1 MDGTNNWKEE
11 PERKRGA
18 DYITALIYSIFCSSS
33 FNLPPSSRWAAE
45 VRVWIGHIADRPGW
59 AAPLL
64 PLPFQRSLSLPLSLS
79 VSPCLL
85 LLSPTFFFFFFSHF
99 LTLLLLLLLLHHSFQ
114 LWMPFSLPAWTQGGK
129 EERVG
134 WRTSGRNGRASGSFC
149 SLSVVFRRGCVW
161 PCEGASAYMPVSPL
175 EYFTS
180 LHLKAP
186 ACPWIRVDASI
197 SV

>member
-1 MDGTNNWKEE
+1 MSGRSEGLNRTHRRSTRMSCT
-11 PERKRGA
+11 P
-18 DYITALIYSIFCSSS
+18 
-33 FNLPPSSRWAAE
+33 PPS
-45 VRVWIGHIADRPGW
+45 
-59 AAPLL
+59 
-64 PLPFQRSLSLPLSLS
+64 PLPALSLAPSLPLCLS
-79 VSPCLL
+79 VFAPPLAHLL
-85 LLSPTFFFFFFSHF
+85 FFFFSHF